1 MNKNKTINKIFE
13 YIKINSNVSPSTLVD
28 KFSLGRAMIHR
39 HLNKL
44 QEKGLIFKTG
54 VSPKVFYS
62 IQNKTPLLN
71 NIDIANLINNKDKKI
86 IQKNFF
92 FVNVDGTILKGINGF
107 VAWCQDGDFDI
118 KKKTKEYVNIIK
130 KYDKFKNGKLINGIQ
145 KIKTTFQNVYVDKIY
160 FVDFYAIEI
169 FGKTKLGQMLLYAK
183 QGQNRKMMKELILE
197 IKSKIE
203 NLIKKEKINAVGFV
217 SPSLKRE
224 IQFMKVLEKEL
235 NFPLPI
241 ISILKTR
248 ADIIVPQKT
257 LSKLEDRIKNAQK
270 TFVVNEN
277 RSWDTILLI
286 DDAIGSGATIN
297 ELAYKIKKQ
306 KIAKKVYGFA
316 ITGSLKWFDVISEV

>member
-13 YIKINSNVSPSTLVD
+13 YIKINSNVNPSRLAD
-28 KFSLGRAMIHR
+28 KFNLGRAIIHR

-44 QEKGLIFKTG
+44 QEKGLIFKIG
-54 VSPKVFYS
+54 APPKVFYS
-62 IQNKTPLLN
+62 VQKNTPAFQKDL
-71 NIDIANLINNKDKKI
+71 IDLIKNKDKKI
-86 IQKNFF
+86 IQKNFY
-92 FVNVDGTILKGINGF
+92 FVNVDGTILKEVAGF
-107 VAWCQDGDFDI
+107 ILWCKDRNFDI
-118 KKKTKEYVNIIK
+118 KKKAKEYVSIIT
-130 KYDKFKNGKLINGIQ
+130 KYDKFKNKKLIDGTK
-145 KIKTTFQNVYVDKIY
+145 KIKATFQNIYVDKVY

-183 QGQNRKMMKELILE
+183 QGQNRKMMKEIILN
-197 IKSKIE
+197 IKPKIE
-203 NLIKKEKINAVGFV
+203 SLIKKEKINAVGFV

-241 ISILKTR
+241 ISILKTKT
-248 ADIIVPQKT
+248 DVIVPQKT
-257 LSKLEDRIKNAQK
+257 LSKLEDRVKNAQK

-277 RSWDTILLI
+277 RFWNKILLI

-297 ELAYKIKKQ
+297 ELAHKIKKQ

-316 ITGSLKWFDVISEV
+316 ITGSLKGFDVISEV